1 MYIWRKIA
9 SLFLGFTIQKLY
21 NRKEKNHD
29 GQRVTKVL
37 FMDII
42 KVHNG
47 SVVESRGQSQ
57 AKRST

>member
-1 MYIWRKIA
+1 
-9 SLFLGFTIQKLY
+9 
-21 NRKEKNHD
+21 
-29 GQRVTKVL
+29 
-37 FMDII
+37 MDII